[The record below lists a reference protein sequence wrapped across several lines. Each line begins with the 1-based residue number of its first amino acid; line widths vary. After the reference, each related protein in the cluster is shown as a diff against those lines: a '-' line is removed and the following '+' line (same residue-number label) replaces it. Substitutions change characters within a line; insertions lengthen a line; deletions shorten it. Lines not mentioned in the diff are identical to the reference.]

1 MSEMTLDILT
11 ALQFQAAEYRY
22 RNRMTAD
29 THLEVEVP
37 HAEAIKLIAAYG
49 SLRAVADAIFIP
61 GTVTIVN
68 RRWRDVQ
75 NKVNSLFQTGPRSY
89 HISNPVDLFR
99 IAVTHGSGKI

>member
-68 RRWRDVQ
+68 RTWRNIQD
-75 NKVNSLFQTGPRSY
+75 KINSLFQTGPKPF
-89 HISNPVDLFR
+89 HVSNLNELTR
-99 IAVTHGSGKI
+99 IAVGSGSGKI